1 MHYQISNLPVSN
13 LLISHIG
20 NPIMALSLNTVLTL
34 WLVLSSLVSSLH
46 LQDNGET
53 QILLQNVPIQ
63 DEKLLVVNV
72 YVANITD
79 LYGAEVQLHY
89 DPTQLQVRD
98 DNRRL
103 DGVQI
108 SPGQLIAAN
117 DRFVVTNAA
126 NPQTGLINFV
136 FTLLKPAQ
144 PISGEGVLATVVF
157 EITGDSPFSVEVANA
172 QLVSSNLESIPI
184 TTQDLQLNGSLQ
196 PVEAQPQTASAP
208 TSQLWPWA
216 LAIVLLGLV
225 GIGGTLVLLRSKPA
239 PQPPPDSQHVP
250 TRRMPQS
257 PRSSIRSAALL
268 AEQGTRSLNQGD
280 TQRAY
285 ELFSRAIELDP
296 ANIEAWLGKGVMAQ
310 QETERRI
317 CLQRVLALDPD
328 NSAAKQELAKL

>member
-1 MHYQISNLPVSN
+1 
-13 LLISHIG
+13 
-20 NPIMALSLNTVLTL
+20 MALSLNTILSL
-34 WLVLSSLVSSLH
+34 WLVLSGFLSPPQ

-72 YVANITD
+72 YVANIVD
-79 LYGAEVQLHY
+79 LYGAEVQLRY
-89 DPTQLQVRD
+89 DPTQLNVRD

-103 DGVQI
+103 EGVQI

-157 EITGDSPFSVEVANA
+157 EITGDGPFSVEVANA
-172 QLVSSNLESIPI
+172 QLVSSNLESVPI
-184 TTQDLQLNGSLQ
+184 TTRDLQLNGSLE
-196 PVEAQPQTASAP
+196 PVETQPQTVSSAS

-216 LAIVLLGLV
+216 VAIMLLGLV
-225 GIGGTLVLLRSKPA
+225 SIGGTLAFMRSKPA
-239 PQPPPDSQHVP
+239 TEPPSDIQHAP
-250 TRRMPQS
+250 ARRMPQS
-257 PRSSIRSAALL
+257 PRSSLHSAALL

-285 ELFSRAIELDP
+285 ESFSRAIELDP
-296 ANIEAWLGKGVMAQ
+296 ANIEAWLGKGLMAQ
-310 QETERRI
+310 QETEKRI

-328 NSAAKQELAKL
+328 NRAAKQELAKL